1 MPRIALIHAVAV
13 AMQPVEEAFR
23 RHWPEAQRFNV
34 LDDSLSVDRN
44 REGPVARQ
52 MTGTTSGT
60 MSARIAA
67 LAQYALGCRADGILY
82 TCSAFGEE
90 IDAVKRTLH
99 VPVLKP
105 NEAMFDEA
113 VKHGRHIGL
122 LATFAPSVPSME
134 AEFRGM
140 KTKAEV
146 RSLCVAPAMAALQAG
161 DAEAHDRLCAEAAPK
176 LAGCDAI
183 MLAQFS
189 TARARAAVE
198 KAVSCPVLT
207 SPDSA
212 VLKMKAAL

>member
-1 MPRIALIHAVAV
+1 
-13 AMQPVEEAFR
+13 MQPVEEAFR
-23 RHWPEAQRFNV
+23 RHWPEAERVNL
-34 LDDSLSVDRN
+34 LDDALSVDRN
-44 REGPVARQ
+44 REGPD
-52 MTGTTSGT
+52 TGPMSGT
-60 MSARIAA
+60 ISARIAA

-82 TCSAFGEE
+82 TCSAFGEA

-113 VKHGRHIGL
+113 VKHGKRIGL
-122 LATFAPSVPSME
+122 LATFAPSVPSMA
-134 AEFRGM
+134 AEFKQRYPGVEL
-140 KTKAEV
+140 KTHCIA
-146 RSLCVAPAMAALQAG
+146 AAMAALQAG
-161 DAEAHDRLCAEAAPK
+161 DGQTHDRLCAAAAPK

-198 KAVSCPVLT
+198 KVVACPVLT

-212 VLKMKAAL
+212 VLRMRGAV

>member
-1 MPRIALIHAVAV
+1 
-13 AMQPVEEAFR
+13 MQPVEEAFR
-23 RHWPEAQRFNV
+23 RHWPEAERFNL

-44 REGPVARQ
+44 REGPIARQ

-90 IDAVKRTLH
+90 IDAVKRNVH

-113 VKHGRHIGL
+113 VQHGKRIGL
-122 LATFAPSVPSME
+122 LATFAPSVPSMASE
-134 AEFRGM
+134 LEQIHPDIQL
-140 KTKAEV
+140 KTH
-146 RSLCVAPAMAALQAG
+146 CVPPAMAALRAG
-161 DAEAHDRLCAEAAPK
+161 DGEKHDRLLADAAAK
-176 LAGCDAI
+176 LSDCDVI

-189 TARARAAVE
+189 AARARDAVAS
-198 KAVSCPVLT
+198 KVACPVLT

-212 VLKMKAAL
+212 VLKMKGAL

>member
-23 RHWPEAQRFNV
+23 RHWPEAERVNL

-44 REGPVARQ
+44 REGPG
-52 MTGTTSGT
+52 TGPMDGT

-82 TCSAFGEE
+82 TCSAFGEA

-99 VPVLKP
+99 VPALKP
-105 NEAMFDEA
+105 NEAMFAEA
-113 VKHGRHIGL
+113 LQHGARIGL
-122 LATFAPSVPSME
+122 LASFAPSVPSME
-134 AEFRGM
+134 SEFRQ
-140 KTKAEV
+140 AYPDVEI
-146 RSLCVAPAMAALQAG
+146 RSACAPEALKALQAG
-161 DAEAHDRLCAEAAPK
+161 DGATHDRLLAEAAPK

-212 VLKMKAAL
+212 VLKMKASL

>member
-1 MPRIALIHAVAV
+1 VPRIALIHAVAV

-23 RHWPEAQRFNV
+23 RHWPEAERVNL
-34 LDDSLSVDRN
+34 LDDSLSVDRS
-44 REGPVARQ
+44 REGPATGP
-52 MTGTTSGT
+52 MTGT

-67 LAQYALGCRADGILY
+67 LAQYALGCRSDGILY
-82 TCSAFGEE
+82 TCSAFGEA
-90 IDAVKRTLH
+90 IDAVKRTVH

-105 NEAMFDEA
+105 NEAMFAEA
-113 VKHGRHIGL
+113 LRHGKTIGL

-134 AEFRGM
+134 SEFREM
-140 KTKAEV
+140 KSGAEL
-146 RSLCVAPAMAALQAG
+146 RSICVPAAMAALQAG
-161 DAEAHDRLCAEAAPK
+161 DGATHDRLCAEVAPK

-198 KAVSCPVLT
+198 KAVACPVLT

-212 VLKMKAAL
+212 VLRMKGAL

>member
-1 MPRIALIHAVAV
+1 
-13 AMQPVEEAFR
+13 MQPVEEAFR
-23 RHWPEAQRFNV
+23 RHWPDAGRFNL

-44 REGPVARQ
+44 RENAGTGP
-52 MTGTTSGT
+52 MSGT

-90 IDAVKRTLH
+90 IDAVKRTVH

-113 VKHGRHIGL
+113 LRHGKRIGL
-122 LATFAPSVPSME
+122 LATFAPSVASMASE
-134 AEFRGM
+134 LKQAHPGVEL
-140 KTKAEV
+140 KTHCIA
-146 RSLCVAPAMAALQAG
+146 AAMAALQGG
-161 DAEAHDRLCAEAAPK
+161 DAETHDRLCAEAAPK

-198 KAVSCPVLT
+198 KAVACPVLT

-212 VLKMKAAL
+212 VLRMKGAL

>member
-1 MPRIALIHAVAV
+1 
-13 AMQPVEEAFR
+13 MQPVEDAFR
-23 RHWPEAQRFNV
+23 RHWPEAQRVNL

-44 REGPVARQ
+44 REGPAIGP
-52 MTGTTSGT
+52 MSGTLSGTTF
-60 MSARIAA
+60 ARIAA
-67 LAQYALGCRADGILY
+67 LAQYALGCRSDGILY
-82 TCSAFGEE
+82 TCSAFGEA
-90 IDAVKRTLH
+90 IDAVKRTVH

-113 VKHGRHIGL
+113 ARYGARIGL
-122 LATFAPSVPSME
+122 LATFAPSIPSME
-134 AEFRGM
+134 KEF
-140 KTKAEV
+140 KEQHPKLKLISV
-146 RSLCVAPAMAALQAG
+146 CVPPAMAALQAG
-161 DAEAHDRLCAEAAPK
+161 DGGTHDRLCAEVAAK

-212 VLKMKAAL
+212 VLRMKASL